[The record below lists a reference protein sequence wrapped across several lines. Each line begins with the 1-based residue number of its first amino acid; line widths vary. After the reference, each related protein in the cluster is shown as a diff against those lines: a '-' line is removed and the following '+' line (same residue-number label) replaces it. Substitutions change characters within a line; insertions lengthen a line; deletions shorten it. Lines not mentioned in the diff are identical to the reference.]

1 MLKLAFRANH
11 QQGFGKGKNEIS
23 KTVLFHQRALRNPR
37 LPVPGTKAKVKYHV
51 FADAQNDMQKPSC
64 CHPDEPWR
72 RRISLFLNTEP
83 LTQSSH
89 FIRWIKKELV
99 FYK

>member
-1 MLKLAFRANH
+1 VIFYLSFRAL
-11 QQGFGKGKNEIS
+11 KGYFVERPLHN
-23 KTVLFHQRALRNPR
+23 AGR

-51 FADAQNDMQKPSC
+51 FADAQNDMQKPSY

-83 LTQSSH
+83 LYAKVS
-89 FIRWIKKELV
+89 FVEGGII
-99 FYK
+99 